1 MLKKST
7 LLFIGT
13 FFLLFIG
20 LSDYGYGHHRP
31 GHGGGPGDDD
41 GGEAAEYS
49 VTITGAVSGGS
60 DAPWTE
66 TSGGKNIQGD
76 YRSGDF
82 GHLDLSFFT
91 MSYPYGPFTGSRGE
105 NCFGSAPVSL
115 YPQAAIARGRGG
127 RAEGRFWFWGSTD
140 NEDSIPVLYQFIVLG
155 LFDKSTSTGW
165 PPLVTTSAEMT
176 DWVMNPSGEGG
187 NTNISCAGES
197 EEEDGFQVEIVVER
211 TNP

>member
-1 MLKKST
+1 MLKKS
-7 LLFIGT
+7 LFIGT

-31 GHGGGPGDDD
+31 GHNKGGDD

-165 PPLVTTSAEMT
+165 PPSDTTSMTMT
-176 DWVMNPSGEGG
+176 DWVMNASNDGGELK
-187 NTNISCAGES
+187 NISCNGEGKFDIDNPMFIDVTR
-197 EEEDGFQVEIVVER
+197 EDE
-211 TNP
+211 